1 MSLFLEN
8 EINRVLCDVKVGVS
22 ITVEGTI
29 QSSDIKL
36 LWLKGLNVKTSLLH
50 VCLCCPK
57 SEENI
62 LLQSCDKFILNF
74 FECRLC
80 LFDVHGG
87 SKLLFLCPPSI

>member
-8 EINRVLCDVKVGVS
+8 EMNRVLCVAQVRVS
-22 ITVEGTI
+22 TTVEGTI
-29 QSSDIKL
+29 QSSDIRL
-36 LWLKGLNVKTSLLH
+36 LWLKGLEKTNLLH
-50 VCLCCPK
+50 VYLSCPK

-62 LLQSCDKFILNF
+62 LLQSCERLILKF

-87 SKLLFLCPPSI
+87 RKLLFLCPPSI